1 MAIDFDLK
9 AVRCF
14 VALVEEG
21 NFSRAAERMSITQP
35 SFSNQIRKL
44 EHQIGTPLFV
54 RSTRQ
59 VSLTETGAALLEPA
73 RRLVTEANHFANE
86 MSSRSPRLSPIVT
99 IGMPLYLYSLPEHDI
114 LVAGLTNEIPDVPL
128 RVDNGFNHNLIDR
141 LQRGVMDFALLL
153 GVPVSNWKLKT
164 AGHDNGELEFPDDLI
179 RKTIRREPICLA
191 VPAEHP
197 LARYPIIP
205 QNALAGHALAILS
218 PIHGSA
224 IYVPLTYYLQQSGA
238 RFFEPAEAHGLALER
253 FCRTQRIPA
262 VSVSWFRN
270 ENDGDVVYR
279 TLEGLELSTELALV
293 RTNSEWRSA
302 NARRAWQHALALL
315 HKDQSY

>member
-9 AVRCF
+9 SVRCF

-21 NFSRAAERMSITQP
+21 NFSRAAERISITQP

-44 EHQIGTPLFV
+44 EQQLGTPLFV

-59 VSLTETGAALLEPA
+59 VSLTETGSALLEPA
-73 RRLVTEANHFANE
+73 RRLVSEVGSFANE
-86 MSSRSPRLSPIVT
+86 MAAHAPRLSPIVT
-99 IGMPLYLYSLPEHDI
+99 IGVPLYLYSLPEHDM
-114 LVAGLTNEIPDVPL
+114 LVAGLSEGLPDVPL

-141 LQRGVMDFALLL
+141 LQRGAMDFALLL
-153 GVPVSNWKLKT
+153 GIPVSNWKLKS
-164 AGHDNGELEFPDDLI
+164 AGNDNGELEFPDDLSRITI
-179 RKTIRREPICLA
+179 RKEPICLA

-197 LARYPIIP
+197 LADYPVIP
-205 QNALAGHALAILS
+205 QAALADHSLAILS

-224 IYVPLTYYLQQSGA
+224 IHAPLTSYLQKSGA

-262 VSVSWFRN
+262 ISVGWFKNVS
-270 ENDGDVVYR
+270 DGNIVYR
-279 TLEGLELSTELALV
+279 PLEGLNLATELALV
-293 RTNSEWRSA
+293 RNMSDWRSA
-302 NARRAWQHALALL
+302 AARRAWQTAATLL
-315 HKDQSY
+315 HLT